1 MPLPEVQEPQEHQ
14 SHAVRSPVLC
24 YANEDIHTYTLHPEN
39 VFGGSF
45 DISLAATYIAGSIPT
60 EFVNRMYG
68 DSIVSGACIP
78 GDTQTTTTPTTALNT
93 QRPHHDASTPASSTN
108 QHPSRLEQRFTSS
121 GILITILPQEQ
132 HQTRLLSVTLF
143 SPIEFHGCS
152 LLRALLGET
161 NDVVD
166 RDAAAFRAGVCLPQK
181 MSIILMFPGHA
192 RYSHQVNILRARQTA
207 PTRAQLAVI
216 IAREVLRFLTTA
228 REGGAPLQFGGSAV
242 ELQDLVLM
250 EVHHV
255 SKSSLQ
261 PVIGTIHH

>member
-1 MPLPEVQEPQEHQ
+1 MGG
-14 SHAVRSPVLC
+14 S
-24 YANEDIHTYTLHPEN
+24 LHPEN

-78 GDTQTTTTPTTALNT
+78 GDTQTTTT
-93 QRPHHDASTPASSTN
+93 
-108 QHPSRLEQRFTSS
+108 
-121 GILITILPQEQ
+121 ILPQEQ
-132 HQTRLLSVTLF
+132 HQTRLL
-143 SPIEFHGCS
+143 

-261 PVIGTIHH
+261 PVIGLAHQRDILRDIHALGYFGTLNVCLDLTSTVDVTSSASKSSTPSQPPYLNFDNCNNNSYAGTECAEMAELGAGKCIHRL